1 MSRQIIN
8 FPRYRMVVPRF
19 KSLLRARLRL
29 MLEPQLQS
37 HLSKGLSA
45 CSLPACLASQ
55 PVWPFCPCS
64 APCPLQAYRKV
75 LGSNPFYG
83 QAAPYCRAPVTTVF
97 TQQSLVQFHSILRFW
112 RSLYPPQTPFCQL
125 VSMAKMVEY
134 MARDSE
140 VAGSNPVRAKVVF
153 FKF

>member
-45 CSLPACLASQ
+45 CLASLLVRPLSLFGLSARVRLPALYKRIERSWVQIPSMGKPRLIVGPQLQ
-55 PVWPFCPCS
+55 PYSPNSPWFNSTP
-64 APCPLQAYRKV
+64 Y
-75 LGSNPFYG
+75 LGFG
-83 QAAPYCRAPVTTVF
+83 AF
-97 TQQSLVQFHSILRFW
+97 D
-112 RSLYPPQTPFCQL
+112 TPHKHL
-125 VSMAKMVEY
+125 
-134 MARDSE
+134 
-140 VAGSNPVRAKVVF
+140 
-153 FKF
+153 